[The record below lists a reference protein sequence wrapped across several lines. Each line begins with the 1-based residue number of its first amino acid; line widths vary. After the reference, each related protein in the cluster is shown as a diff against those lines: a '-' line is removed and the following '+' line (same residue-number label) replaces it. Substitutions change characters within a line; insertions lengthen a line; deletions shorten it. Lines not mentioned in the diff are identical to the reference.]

1 LYSSLILAA
10 DLVEWLDFESLYF
23 PGSKYWLW
31 RSPTNT
37 AYSTT
42 NCKFSTIHAV
52 TENPFMTHILYQLY
66 RIQISY
72 QSFGSWLFTYWLKL
86 VIRILSWNWVHSDLF
101 LAMMSVI

>member
-1 LYSSLILAA
+1 
-10 DLVEWLDFESLYF
+10 
-23 PGSKYWLW
+23 
-31 RSPTNT
+31 
-37 AYSTT
+37 
-42 NCKFSTIHAV
+42 
-52 TENPFMTHILYQLY
+52 MTHILYQLY